1 MYKHILIA
9 TDGSELAEKAVNTGL
24 SLAKTLGAKATAV
37 TVSEPWAAFV
47 TGEAAIGFP
56 FEEYEKS
63 AAEGA
68 AKIVASV
75 SNAAKILD
83 TACVTVHVK
92 EQYPAEGI
100 LQIAK
105 DNGCDLIVMASHG
118 RRGLARLLLG
128 SQALGVLTHSTVPVT
143 SAGNV
148 VHALAHYIVG
158 KTRGAGRCG
167 SPLFHRRKQPRGG
180 S

>member
-9 TDGSELAEKAVNTGL
+9 TDGSELAEKAVKTGL
-24 SLAKTLGAKATAV
+24 SLAKTLGARATAV
-37 TVSEPWAAFV
+37 TVSEPWTAFV

-56 FEEYEKS
+56 FEEYERS

-68 AKIVASV
+68 AKIMASV
-75 SNAAKILD
+75 SGAAKQLD
-83 TACVTVHVK
+83 TTCATVHVK

-100 LQIAK
+100 LQTAQ

-128 SQALGVLTHSTVPVT
+128 SRAWRVLTHSTVPV
-143 SAGNV
+143 
-148 VHALAHYIVG
+148 LIC
-158 KTRGAGRCG
+158 R
-167 SPLFHRRKQPRGG
+167 
-180 S
+180 